1 MMVSR
6 NLLQVMLIGC
16 VLIGLRL
23 NAVLG
28 QAAAPC
34 GVVDAI
40 DYPIEPLVAGYDDF
54 GLFRRRF
61 GGNHT
66 AIDVA
71 FDRWGDPVRAAARG
85 RVTYA
90 DPEGWDTEK
99 GVVIVAHTFPDGDIY
114 YSLYGHM
121 EETDSAIFPAVG
133 TCVERGEIIGAVGWP
148 SRGRPHLHYEIRD
161 FLPNDGGPG
170 YVSGNPLEEGW
181 YNPLDFTAVWRARF
195 NPAFLGTVTAQTP
208 ASLPPIQLESGAY
221 GVASGDVITV
231 LSPPDRVLWRIQTS
245 GNIISLASL
254 PGDRI
259 AAYTESGQ
267 AVVVQ
272 DGRFAAV
279 WQVDTGG
286 LPFRVLG
293 ETLVFPQPDG
303 ELIAYDSSGTP
314 LWRRIGSP
322 GAEHVFFQ
330 MNAAQTQVGWA
341 VQDAQGVSWR
351 VVNPDG
357 QLAADLR
364 LTAAPLAVAAPD
376 GSWMLL
382 DGNELKRQQTDR
394 IDTLMTVAPAPGT
407 GSLLA
412 ADSGGGTYVFLD
424 DAERTLMALD
434 ASGQTRWRVNYP
446 REVGEVPPLL
456 AAGSGCLL
464 YALDGDG
471 MLNVFDGADGSLVNQ
486 IALYAGG
493 RRVRNP
499 AARLLL
505 VDSAEQVYAAT
516 GYLTL
521 MLLDGRKLGGPT
533 CSE

>member
-1 MMVSR
+1 MVIR
-6 NLLQVMLIGC
+6 RLLQVMLIGC
-16 VLIGLRL
+16 VLIGLRIDP
-23 NAVLG
+23 VLG

-85 RVTYA
+85 RVTYS

-99 GVVIVAHTFPDGDIY
+99 GVVVVAHTFPDGVIY
-114 YSLYGHM
+114 YTVYGHV
-121 EETDSAIFPAVG
+121 EEIDAITLPPVG

-161 FLPNDGGPG
+161 FLPNNGGPG

-221 GVASGDVITV
+221 GLASGDIITV
-231 LSPPDRVLWRIQTS
+231 LSPPDRVLWRIQTA
-245 GNIISLASL
+245 GNIIGLAGL

-267 AVVVQ
+267 AVVVEE
-272 DGRFAAV
+272 GRFVAV

-286 LPFRVLG
+286 LPFRVLA
-293 ETLVFPQPDG
+293 ETLIFPQPDG
-303 ELIAYDSSGTP
+303 ELIAYDSAGTP
-314 LWRRIGSP
+314 LWRRLGSA
-322 GAEHVFFQ
+322 GTEHVFFQ
-330 MNAAQTQVGWA
+330 ANLAQTQVAWA
-341 VQDAQGVSWR
+341 VRDSQGVSWR

-357 QLAADLR
+357 QLSADVR
-364 LTAAPLAVAAPD
+364 LTAAPLAVSAPD
-376 GSWMLL
+376 GSWLLL
-382 DGNELKRQQTDR
+382 DGNELKRQQADR
-394 IDTLMTVAPAPGT
+394 IDTLVTVTPAPGT
-407 GSLLA
+407 GTQLTV
-412 ADSGGGTYVFLD
+412 DSEGRAYLFLD
-424 DAERTLMALD
+424 DAERTLIALD
-434 ASGQTRWRVNYP
+434 ASGQLRWRVNYP
-446 REVGEVPPLL
+446 REVGEVSPLL

-464 YALDGDG
+464 YTLDGDG
-471 MLNVFDGADGSLVNQ
+471 MLNMFDGADGSLINQ
-486 IALYAGG
+486 IALYAGE

-505 VDSAEQVYAAT
+505 VDRAEQVYTAT

-521 MLLDGRKLGGPT
+521 TLLDGRKLGGPV
-533 CSE
+533 CGE